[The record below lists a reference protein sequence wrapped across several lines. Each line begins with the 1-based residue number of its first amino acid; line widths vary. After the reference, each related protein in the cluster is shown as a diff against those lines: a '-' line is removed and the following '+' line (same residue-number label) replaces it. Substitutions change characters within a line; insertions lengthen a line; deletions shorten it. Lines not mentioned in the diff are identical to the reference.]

1 MSDTPITPEEQPFT
15 PTEDNEPTAVVAAVN
30 LPVLTK
36 PETRT
41 ALVRIETTVPDTGV
55 SLPALPVAPSNT
67 NAIEPLPPT
76 KQITSTET
84 VTTQS
89 STMEGVKPSPA
100 KTPKKQPVAPPPL
113 TPEQLVAKRR
123 TEKLQA
129 LWWERFLG
137 LLRVV
142 LLLAMGY
149 GIYWLAKQ
157 PFWLITPQQVR
168 FKGADILSSKALLP
182 PIQQELNK
190 PLYAL
195 QPQAIE
201 ATLQKQYPLIA
212 AVQIRRRLFPM
223 GLDVQ
228 INEHR
233 PWALIYPPSQK
244 SAVLQ
249 YYRRI
254 FVPLHR
260 TGAIPTTAT
269 TAKSKQGTVSGL
281 PALLQQPTMPLP
293 YAFVLETYQSMRFN
307 GQQFRLS
314 PKVLPAD
321 SLMVFTDTTWFRK
334 LPASRRITFL
344 KDMDRL
350 LNGVRAVPGVGVE
363 ALTYQ
368 PEINMLQLEL
378 RLAQQANRPV
388 TALLGGWDTGLFDR
402 AIRLKPLIRGLNF
415 VQAAITPPAEK
426 PTSTPTKPSCYKQFD
441 LRWGPNVTV
450 ELCTPLK
457 HTNQPSLE
465 TLTADTLVVEEE
477 ENTTT
482 LPAEATENQQQEEQ
496 ETIAPPVR

>member
-1 MSDTPITPEEQPFT
+1 MSDTPLTPEEQPIT
-15 PTEDNEPTAVVAAVN
+15 PTEDNEPTAVITAVN

-41 ALVRIETTVPDTGV
+41 ALVRIEDTGV
-55 SLPALPVAPSNT
+55 TLPALPVVSSNT

-76 KQITSTET
+76 KQITGTET
-84 VTTQS
+84 VPTPS
-89 STMEGVKPSPA
+89 STTEGVKPSSA

-123 TEKLQA
+123 AEKLQA

-137 LLRVV
+137 LLRIV

-201 ATLQKQYPLIA
+201 ASLQKQYPLIA

-249 YYRRI
+249 YYRTV

-260 TGAIPTTAT
+260 TGTLPTKAT
-269 TAKSKQGTVSGL
+269 KQSTMSKL

-368 PEINMLQLEL
+368 PEVNMLQLEL
-378 RLAQQANRPV
+378 RLAQQANRPI

-402 AIRLKPLIRGLNF
+402 ALRLKPLIRGLTF
-415 VQAAITPPAEK
+415 VQAAITPPTEK

-457 HTNQPSLE
+457 HTNQPSLDP
-465 TLTADTLVVEEE
+465 LTADTLVVEEE
-477 ENTTT
+477 ENTTA
-482 LPAEATENQQQEEQ
+482 LPTEATENQLQDEQ